1 MDEEDFEKERP
12 EASDTAGFDDTTNAT
27 GTAAM
32 HPVDNDRGRF
42 AALRRRVKSYPG
54 HTLGAHHET
63 PDRPGIVWVRASD
76 LLSSSSGRLAGRGL
90 DFETELARRLRRAPA
105 TARHTLRE
113 RADRLPPLS
122 AFGRSREYPHFNRD
136 GLGRR

>member
-12 EASDTAGFDDTTNAT
+12 EASDAAGFDSAT
-27 GTAAM
+27 DSKNTAVA
-32 HPVDNDRGRF
+32 HPVDDYRERF
-42 AALRRRVKSYPG
+42 AALRRRVNSDPS
-54 HTLGAHHET
+54 HTLGAHREAA
-63 PDRPGIVWVRASD
+63 DRPGIVWVRASD

-105 TARHTLRE
+105 TARHALRE

-122 AFGRSREYPHFNRD
+122 AFGRSGEHPHLNRD